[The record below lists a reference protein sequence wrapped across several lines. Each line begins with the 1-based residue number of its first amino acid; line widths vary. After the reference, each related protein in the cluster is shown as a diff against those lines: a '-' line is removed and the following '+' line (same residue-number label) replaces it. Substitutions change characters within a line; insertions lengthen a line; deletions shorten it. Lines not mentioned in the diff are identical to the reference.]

1 MSWED
6 GLLDKVFTRVKRK
19 IDAECSTESEN
30 VVPSSFPSVYIQELA
45 PVETGQDLDN
55 IDTPFVLYTIQVKVW
70 DKSENGCK
78 ETAYQVKDAMKGM
91 RFNVIAFPDVQTID
105 NISFAVMRF
114 RRLIGDGDK
123 L

>member
-6 GLLDKVFTRVKRK
+6 SLLDKVFTRVKRK
-19 IDAECSTESEN
+19 IDADCSTENEN
-30 VVPSSFPSVYIQELA
+30 VTPSVFPSVYIQELA
-45 PVETGQDLDN
+45 PLEVGQDLDN
-55 IDTPFVLYTIQVKVW
+55 LDTPFVLYTIQVKVW

-78 ETAYQVKDAMKGM
+78 EIAYQVKDAMKEM
-91 RFNVIAFPDVQTID
+91 RFNVIAFPDIQTQD
-105 NISFAVMRF
+105 NISFALMRF